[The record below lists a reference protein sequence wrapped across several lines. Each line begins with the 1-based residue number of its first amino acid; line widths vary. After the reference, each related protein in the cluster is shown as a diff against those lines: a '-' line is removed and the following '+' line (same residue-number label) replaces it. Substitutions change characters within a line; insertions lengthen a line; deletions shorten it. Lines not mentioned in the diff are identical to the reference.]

1 MGKVH
6 HLYPKTIKPALTREQ
21 FLAMFTNPTLR
32 EQIYRHFDEKYE
44 EQEDDKLY
52 KFFRSSLHED
62 EDRD

>member
-44 EQEDDKLY
+44 
-52 KFFRSSLHED
+52 
-62 EDRD
+62 